1 MRRPTVRSLAGG
13 AAGIAAGICGGIA
26 LTAGSAGTIATS
38 PVAGRIDAA
47 HFPPLLTLP
56 GERVTLR
63 YAIVCSP
70 RDDGLPCE
78 GAGEV
83 HARAGQSGPFRVF
96 ALERGPDSAEGRY
109 FVTLPLA
116 LTGSDDGFS
125 YYAVLR
131 DDSTGAQ
138 ATVPSGG
145 ALAPQRSFSL
155 RRPIPVHLGV
165 HSFGRTNAA
174 DARVVEAS
182 WGSGLGQAGLAGSRE
197 RGFAGPSAYDVRPD
211 GTVTLLD
218 QVNGRLQRWSRGR
231 VSQTPV
237 DVTTGLA
244 DLEVEPDGA
253 ANVLEPP
260 DRTTPYSSL
269 RSFDRDGG
277 HRWTRQLSD
286 RTWAKLA
293 AGPEGPVALQE
304 PSEQWLP
311 LAANGNP
318 LAKAAQAGRGRPGKP
333 LGKGRELLVERI
345 GAGELRLAELAGDV
359 VLRDWSVTSATPLG
373 EVQLADAMGGELV
386 AVVKAYT
393 DTESEYVALV
403 LDGAGVAKTLSLPAT
418 EWAESA
424 PLARFRLSG
433 TSLYRLGSTPT
444 EAFVDRYDLEVTS

>member
-1 MRRPTVRSLAGG
+1 MRRPTTRSLAGG

-26 LTAGSAGTIATS
+26 LTAGSAGTIATA
-38 PVAGRIDAA
+38 PGAARVDAA

-78 GAGEV
+78 GSGEV

-96 ALERGPDSAEGRY
+96 PLERGADSAEGRY
-109 FVTLPLA
+109 VVTLPLA
-116 LTGSDDGFS
+116 LSGAGDGFS
-125 YYAVLR
+125 YYAILR
-131 DDSTGAQ
+131 DDSTGAEV
-138 ATVPSGG
+138 TVPSGG
-145 ALAPQRSFSL
+145 AAAPQRSFPL
-155 RRPIPVHLGV
+155 RRPVAVHLGV
-165 HSFGRTNAA
+165 HSFGRTRQA
-174 DARVVEAS
+174 DARVVEAP
-182 WGSGLGQAGLAGSRE
+182 WGSGLGYAGLAGSRE
-197 RGFAGPSAYDVRPD
+197 RGFAGPSAFDVRPD
-211 GTVTLLD
+211 GAVTLLD
-218 QVNGRLQRWSRGR
+218 QVNGRLERWSRGR
-231 VSQTPV
+231 LSSTPV

-244 DLEVEPDGA
+244 DLVVEPDGA

-260 DRTTPYSSL
+260 DRTTPYSIL

-277 HRWTRQLSD
+277 HRWSLQLSD

-293 AGPEGPVALQE
+293 AGPEGPVALEE

-311 LAANGNP
+311 LAVNGKP
-318 LAKAAQAGRGRPGKP
+318 LDKAAQAARGRPGKP
-333 LGKGRELLVERI
+333 LVQGRELVVERI
-345 GAGELRLAELAGDV
+345 DAGEVRLAELAGQRV
-359 VLRDWSVTSATPLG
+359 ARDWRVTSATPLG
-373 EVQLADAMGGELV
+373 EVQLAEAIGDELV

-403 LDGAGVAKTLSLPAT
+403 LDGAGAARTMSLPAT

-433 TSLYRLGSTPT
+433 KSLYRLGSTPT
-444 EAFVDRYDLEVTS
+444 EAFVDRYDLEVSS